1 MRRSLPRATR
11 AYPHAVGSRQKR
23 SAIGGLVAALVAAL
37 VVALVV
43 ALPVP
48 SQARSGADDRA
59 HRAAEAALHAVVET
73 LSHGPR
79 SDGLR
84 TDLSMQLRDLRLA
97 LPDLTPSER
106 AEAVALL
113 GLVVPPPSSSCGGL
127 FDKAIATT
135 HFCVHYS
142 GDPTWAGTTAS
153 TLEQVWRAEIDQ
165 LHFRAPPADGDGLFD
180 VYLREIGDQ
189 GYYGACAPAQN
200 ARHSASSCVLDDDFA
215 AAEFG
220 GAAPLNSLRVTAAH
234 EFFHAIQYGYDTA
247 EDIWLMEGSAVWAE
261 DQVYPTVNDY
271 RQYLPFSAIPRPRTP
286 IDYQGITSTDLF
298 YRYGAV
304 LFWKFLSENFHDPGI
319 IRRVWEYADGN
330 RYSVQAVA
338 AAVGERGWSFAKAF
352 ARFGVWN
359 TLPRGTYA
367 DRAIFPSPAWWQAAK
382 LTRGRRDTGVRTVV
396 LNHLTNA
403 AAYLRP
409 ARKLPKR
416 ARLLIRVSGPDAVR
430 QPRATVQL
438 RHPDGTFSLLG
449 VRLNSAGDGKVLVPF
464 NPRRIAAVVVTL
476 TNASPR
482 MTCGVDRED
491 RFACAGQS
499 PDDGRAFSVRARV
512 RLR

>member
-1 MRRSLPRATR
+1 MGNPRKT
-11 AYPHAVGSRQKR
+11 
-23 SAIGGLVAALVAAL
+23 SAIAGLVAAF
-37 VVALVV
+37 VVAL
-43 ALPVP
+43 AMP
-48 SQARSGADDRA
+48 SQASPGADGRA
-59 HRAAEAALHAVVET
+59 HRAAQAALHAVVDT

-84 TDLSMQLRDLRLA
+84 TDLSLQLRDLRLA
-97 LPDLTPSER
+97 LPDLTRSER
-106 AEAVALL
+106 AEAAALL
-113 GLVVPPPSSSCGGL
+113 EFTVPPPQSHCGGVL
-127 FDKAIATT
+127 DTVIVTS

-142 GDPTWAGTTAS
+142 GNMDWAQTTGDE
-153 TLEQVWRAEIDQ
+153 LERVWRAEIEQ
-165 LHFRAPPADGDGLFD
+165 LRFRPPPPDGDGLFD
-180 VYLREIGDQ
+180 VFLREIGDQ
-189 GYYGACAPAQN
+189 GIYGACAPAQN
-200 ARHSASSCVLDDDFA
+200 LRHSVSSCVLDDDFSP
-215 AAEFG
+215 AEFG
-220 GAAPLNSLRVTAAH
+220 GAAPINSLRVTAAH

-261 DQVYPTVNDY
+261 DQVYPTINDY
-271 RQYLPFSAIPRPRTP
+271 RQYLPYSAIPHPRTP
-286 IDYQGITSTDLF
+286 IDYQGITSSDLY

-367 DRAIFPSPAWWQAAK
+367 DRAIFPSPAWWQVAT
-382 LTRGRRDTGVRTVV
+382 LTRAHRDTGFRTVV

-403 AAYLRP
+403 AAYFRP
-409 ARKLPKR
+409 ARKLPKK
-416 ARLLIRVSGPDAVR
+416 ARLRIRVLGPDVVH
-430 QPRATVQL
+430 QPRATAQVRL
-438 RHPDGTFSLLG
+438 RDGTL
-449 VRLNSAGDGKVLVPF
+449 RLVEVPLNRDGDGTVLVRF
-464 NPRRIAAVVVTL
+464 NPRKIAAVVVTL
-476 TNASPR
+476 TNASAR
-482 MTCGVDRED
+482 MTCGVDPDD

-499 PDDGRAFSVRARV
+499 PDDGRAYSVRARV